1 MRLRGENIMWKI
13 FAILSLILIAVVVL
27 ILTIKSKNKKI
38 KLKDNQI
45 KDLIEN
51 GKSQETKI
59 NNIMG
64 ELEIEKTHNKQL
76 AKKLADISCMSIDDV
91 ISQLQNNGG

>member
-1 MRLRGENIMWKI
+1 MKI
-13 FAILSLILIAVVVL
+13 ALIIIIICLVTIVALFLI
-27 ILTIKSKNKKI
+27 IKSQNKKI
-38 KLKDNQI
+38 KAKDNQI

>member
-1 MRLRGENIMWKI
+1 MKI
-13 FAILSLILIAVVVL
+13 ALIIIIICLVAIVALFLI
-27 ILTIKSKNKKI
+27 IKSQNKKI
-38 KLKDNQI
+38 KAKDNQI

>member
-1 MRLRGENIMWKI
+1 MKVSLII
-13 FAILSLILIAVVVL
+13 IAILLLAIIVLALIICH
-27 ILTIKSKNKKI
+27 NKKI
-38 KLKDNQI
+38 IKSKDNQI
-45 KDLIEN
+45 KNLIEN

-91 ISQLQNNGG
+91 LAQLQNNGG